1 VDHLQLDQLIVSNIN
16 KKGAKSMF
24 AIEPTSWLELL
35 DLSVNSKRNME
46 EYYDNLYHSAFR
58 DLSAKVKI
66 DDFGDEDKIRSQIE
80 TSAQ

>member
-1 VDHLQLDQLIVSNIN
+1 
-16 KKGAKSMF
+16 MF
-24 AIEPTSWLELL
+24 AVEPTSWLELL

-66 DDFGDEDKIRSQIE
+66 DDFGDEDKIRS
-80 TSAQ
+80 